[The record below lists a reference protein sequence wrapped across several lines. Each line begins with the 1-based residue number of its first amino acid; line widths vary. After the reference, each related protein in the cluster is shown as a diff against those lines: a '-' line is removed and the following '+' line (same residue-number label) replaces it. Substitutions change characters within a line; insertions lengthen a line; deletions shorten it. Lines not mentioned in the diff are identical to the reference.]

1 MKYDRVKEQV
11 AAMHA
16 IVSNMLQVAENMET
30 RSVNLSRD
38 MKTLS
43 TNLQ

>member
-1 MKYDRVKEQV
+1 MVTT
-11 AAMHA
+11 A
-16 IVSNMLQVAENMET
+16 IVCGDGCVGVCVQVAENMET
-30 RSVNLSRD
+30 RSVNHSRD